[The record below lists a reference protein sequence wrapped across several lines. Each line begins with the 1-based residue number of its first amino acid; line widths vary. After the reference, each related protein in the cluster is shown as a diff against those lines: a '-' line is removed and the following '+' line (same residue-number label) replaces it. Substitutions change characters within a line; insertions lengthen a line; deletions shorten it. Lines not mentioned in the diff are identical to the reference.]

1 MELTF
6 LGTGAAWGLPEV
18 ACDCMICRE
27 MRVRQERRTRTSLL
41 LKDRHTLLID
51 CGPDAREQLARH
63 AVSGVDAV
71 FISHEH
77 NDHYIGLD
85 ELFAFLR
92 NRPTGEFEPIP
103 VFLTGPACNV
113 VRQRFAYLEDMQVIE
128 SVIID
133 PKIWFRVNEFE
144 AFPFQT
150 DHGSF
155 AKGSVGFLVKITE
168 SAGRTTSLVYTSD
181 FKDIPGMPEELVEP
195 DYLIIQSFWLNEPVE
210 NRPSH
215 MSFQRAL
222 RFIGA
227 IKPRKGVFLVH
238 MGDADMIPGDPA
250 NNTKKKY
257 EPLDSLKSPLNGK
270 PYPIPMNQAQ
280 WQETVNRVVADRN
293 LPYSVTVAYDGL
305 TVSI

>member
-6 LGTGAAWGLPEV
+6 LGTGAAWGLPEL
-18 ACDCMICRE
+18 ACDCMVCRE
-27 MRVRQERRTRTSLL
+27 MRARREKRTRTSLL

-51 CGPDAREQLARH
+51 CGPDAREQLTRH
-63 AVSGVDAV
+63 AVSDIDAV

-92 NRPTGEFEPIP
+92 NRPNGGFEPIP

-113 VRQRFAYLEDMQVIE
+113 VRRQFAYLEELQVIKN
-128 SVIID
+128 VIID
-133 PKIWFRVNEFE
+133 PEIWFRVNEFE
-144 AFPFQT
+144 AFPFHT
-150 DHGSF
+150 DHGDF
-155 AKGSVGFLVKITE
+155 AKGSVGFLVRVTGN
-168 SAGRTTSLVYTSD
+168 SGRRTSLVYTSD
-181 FKDIPGMPEELVEP
+181 FKDIPDMPEELVEP

-222 RFIGA
+222 SFIET
-227 IKPRKGVFLVH
+227 IRPRKGVFLVH
-238 MGDADMIPGDPA
+238 MGDADRIPGDPA
-250 NNTKKKY
+250 NDTKKKY
-257 EPLDSLKSPLNGK
+257 EPLDPLKSLLNGEA
-270 PYPIPMNQAQ
+270 YPIPMNQEQ
-280 WQETVNRVVADRN
+280 WQEIVNRVVADRN